1 MNYITQIKAFW
12 LHHEKHS
19 LTPTDTALYFYLL
32 EVCNS
37 TNWVNPFKR
46 NNAKVLADLHLSR
59 ATFFRSRSKLKKAG
73 LLTFGPQNGTANVTY
88 KLTDLEA
95 MYRNRNQPDTTV
107 NDSAADTGSDPGFVA
122 GAVTLNKNNKPKP
135 KQVVVITC
143 EQAFA
148 FYVETT
154 NNRMLKDRF
163 GFDNNAML
171 AHFKT
176 FYDSKI
182 DLGDLDNKTI
192 EQIARN
198 FYYWLPIHL
207 AAAQKQKEKSFAKK
221 EKTGGAGFEQPQ
233 RGFAVAMKFADVKM
247 REDVL

>member
-12 LHHEKHS
+12 LLHQKHE

-46 NNAKVLADLHLSR
+46 NNAKVLADLHISR

-73 LLTFGPQNGTANVTY
+73 LLTFGPKNGTANVTY

-95 MYRNRNQPDTTV
+95 TYRDRNQPDTAV
-107 NDSAADTGSDPGFVA
+107 KGSGNDTGCDPGFVS
-122 GAVTLNKNNKPKP
+122 GSVTLNKNNKPKP
-135 KQVVVITC
+135 KQVVVISC

-148 FYVETT
+148 FYVETM

-163 GFDNNAML
+163 GLDNNAML

-207 AAAQKQKEKSFAKK
+207 AAGQKQKEKSCAKK
-221 EKTGGAGFEQPQ
+221 ENHTRPNEQPL
-233 RGFAVAMKFADVKM
+233 RGVAAAMKFVAVKM
-247 REDVL
+247 REE

>member
-12 LHHEKHS
+12 LLHEKHD
-19 LTPTDTALYFYLL
+19 LNPTDTALYFYLL

-46 NNAKVLADLHLSR
+46 NNAKVLADLRISR
-59 ATFFRSRSKLKKAG
+59 ATFFRSRSKLKRAG

-88 KLTDLEA
+88 KLTGLEQS
-95 MYRNRNQPDTTV
+95 YRDRNQQVTSAEVPGTDTG
-107 NDSAADTGSDPGFVA
+107 ADTGCAA
-122 GAVTLNKNNKPKP
+122 GSGTLNKNNKPKP
-135 KQVVVITC
+135 KQVVVISC

-163 GFDNNAML
+163 GLDNNAML
-171 AHFKT
+171 AYFKT

-207 AAAQKQKEKSFAKK
+207 AAGQKQKEKSCAKK
-221 EKTGGAGFEQPQ
+221 EKAGGTGFEQPQ

-247 REDVL
+247 REDVS